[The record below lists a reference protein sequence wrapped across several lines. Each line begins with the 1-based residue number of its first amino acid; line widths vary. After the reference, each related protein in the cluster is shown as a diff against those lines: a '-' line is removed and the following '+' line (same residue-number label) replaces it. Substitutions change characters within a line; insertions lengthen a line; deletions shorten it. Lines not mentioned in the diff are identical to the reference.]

1 MKTKNFEV
9 SWTISAA
16 SKRLHPHNR
25 PATLEHLK
33 TYIANE
39 NLIVRMV
46 EKMTA
51 VWLIIL
57 TVMVCA
63 AVPAIL
69 IWLTATPKLL
79 IGLQSVDSLPLLLSM
94 H

>member
-1 MKTKNFEV
+1 
-9 SWTISAA
+9 
-16 SKRLHPHNR
+16 
-25 PATLEHLK
+25 
-33 TYIANE
+33 
-39 NLIVRMV
+39 MV

-79 IGLQSVDSLPLLLSM
+79 IGFQTVDSLPAILLI

>member
-1 MKTKNFEV
+1 
-9 SWTISAA
+9 
-16 SKRLHPHNR
+16 
-25 PATLEHLK
+25 
-33 TYIANE
+33 
-39 NLIVRMV
+39 MV

-69 IWLTATPKLL
+69 IWLTATPHPKFVIGFQTVDNLPALL
-79 IGLQSVDSLPLLLSM
+79 AM

>member
-1 MKTKNFEV
+1 
-9 SWTISAA
+9 
-16 SKRLHPHNR
+16 
-25 PATLEHLK
+25 
-33 TYIANE
+33 
-39 NLIVRMV
+39 MV

-57 TVMVCA
+57 TVMVCS

-69 IWLTATPKLL
+69 IWLTATPNIL
-79 IGLQSVDSLPLLLSM
+79 IGFQTVDSLPTFLSI

>member
-1 MKTKNFEV
+1 
-9 SWTISAA
+9 
-16 SKRLHPHNR
+16 
-25 PATLEHLK
+25 
-33 TYIANE
+33 
-39 NLIVRMV
+39 MV

-57 TVMVCA
+57 TIMVCA

-69 IWLTATPKLL
+69 IWLTTTPHTAKMLL
-79 IGLQSVDSLPLLLSM
+79 GFQLANELPAYLAL

>member
-1 MKTKNFEV
+1 MKMKSFEG
-9 SWTISAA
+9 SWRISAA
-16 SKRLHPHNR
+16 SKRLR
-25 PATLEHLK
+25 PRRRLATLEHLK

-39 NLIVRMV
+39 NLIVPMV

-69 IWLTATPKLL
+69 IWLTATPKIL
-79 IGLQSVDSLPLLLSM
+79 IGFQTVDSLPALLAL

>member
-1 MKTKNFEV
+1 
-9 SWTISAA
+9 
-16 SKRLHPHNR
+16 
-25 PATLEHLK
+25 
-33 TYIANE
+33 
-39 NLIVRMV
+39 MV

-57 TVMVCA
+57 TIMVCA

-69 IWLTATPKLL
+69 IWLTTTPHTATAKMMLF
-79 IGLQSVDSLPLLLSM
+79 PLADRVPAYLAL